1 MLELEYQ
8 LKLEQWS
15 AWRMGK
21 QGGAEGDPQ
30 GGKGAGV
37 PKFRSGRG
45 GGAGQLAAGR
55 GSVGGSTER
64 PPSMGGLRQ

>member
-30 GGKGAGV
+30 GGKGTGV
-37 PKFRSGRG
+37 PNFRSARR
-45 GGAGQLAAGR
+45 GAGQLAVGR